1 MSYRFGKNR
10 RMVFKPASNVDDDS
24 AFACLRLL
32 VFLTPASPMS
42 VGSEEISDHGNQENL
57 DGAKQT
63 PLPLLQLFSVSL
75 IQIAEPITALCI
87 YPFINQFIRDTGI
100 TGGDERKTGYYG
112 GIIVRSGISESY

>member
-1 MSYRFGKNR
+1 MS
-10 RMVFKPASNVDDDS
+10 AD
-24 AFACLRLL
+24 
-32 VFLTPASPMS
+32 
-42 VGSEEISDHGNQENL
+42 SEEPSDHGAQEIQ
-57 DGAKQT
+57 DAVRQT

-112 GIIVRSGISESY
+112 GIIVRTDNLNCVGCLLILSAGIHILSLGKFDCRYLGIFI